1 MPKKNKKSKKRT
13 KPNVFVQSKTN
24 DISNKEIKN
33 VNNLESVVEKQTQKI
48 SVDSSSSNY
57 FNSEIKKLGVITTS
71 MIVILAVL
79 TIVLG

>member
-13 KPNVFVQSKTN
+13 KPNVFVQSNTN